1 MTAAGS
7 DPRDREPSCRY
18 RVAWG
23 SSGESPLPPIGPL
36 LTRFTHCRARLA
48 VGGERDDRLHGD
60 VRVDASAS
68 EAELPASDILQEERA
83 NPFAIELDC
92 GDGFDA
98 LQQRVESI
106 DALLQQGQVRIGAA
120 DGRGGGA
127 RDDGQ
132 RREGAAHGLS
142 HHQPSTTNH

>member
-1 MTAAGS
+1 VRIDAAVL
-7 DPRDREPSCRY
+7 EPELS
-18 RVAWG
+18 A
-23 SSGESPLPPIGPL
+23 
-36 LTRFTHCRARLA
+36 A
-48 VGGERDDRLHGD
+48 D
-60 VRVDASAS
+60 VF
-68 EAELPASDILQEERA
+68 QEKRA